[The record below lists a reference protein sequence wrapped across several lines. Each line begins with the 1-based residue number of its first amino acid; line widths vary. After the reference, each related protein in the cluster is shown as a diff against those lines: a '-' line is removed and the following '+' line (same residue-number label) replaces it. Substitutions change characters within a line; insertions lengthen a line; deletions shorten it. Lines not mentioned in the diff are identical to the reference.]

1 MNKTINII
9 LVSII
14 VVAWLTQS
22 VEGDICRCSC
32 CLGNGCT
39 ATNQGS
45 FQLDSCTSMS
55 CIDQCRVKY
64 ASCPQNML
72 QSGSVQG
79 FCTSTSALAPS
90 KGYQQQANS
99 IWVIMFFSLFIIV
112 KKYM

>member
-9 LVSII
+9 IVSII
-14 VVAWLTQS
+14 IAAWLTQS
-22 VEGDICRCSC
+22 IKGDTCQCTC

-39 ATNQGS
+39 ATIQGS
-45 FQLDSCTSMS
+45 FPVNSCFSTN
-55 CIDQCRVKY
+55 CVDQCRMKY
-64 ASCPQNML
+64 PSCPSTI
-72 QSGSVQG
+72 QSGSSQG

-99 IWVIMFFSLFIIV
+99 VWVIMFFSLFIIV